1 MSIKTYG
8 IQSTVGWLWNTAKY
22 YAQTSYYMAYV
33 YGKVRA
39 LAQPL
44 ISTDFNI
51 NHIEGGVYICDIA
64 SAYNEDELKELGITH
79 IVTAVLAVGPK
90 FPDSFEYMC
99 VPVRDIESE
108 DIYSHLDKTTKFIN
122 DAVESGGKVAVH
134 CICGVSRSATIVAA
148 WVMSRHGYSVKET
161 IEVLQSRREC
171 VDPNPSFRKQLETF
185 HADLSK

>member
-1 MSIKTYG
+1 
-8 IQSTVGWLWNTAKY
+8 
-22 YAQTSYYMAYV
+22 MAYV